1 MSPSDNID
9 SGEIS
14 RFSAMA
20 ETWWDLNGELKA
32 LHEINPTR
40 LVYVKDR
47 CVLEGKAVLDVGCGG
62 GLLSEALAASG
73 AHVTA
78 IDMAEASLAVAR
90 AHAESSGLTI
100 DYRQS
105 TVEALANEAPGMFD
119 VVTCMELLEHVPR
132 PESILEACARLVK
145 PGGNLFF
152 STVNRT
158 WLSRLLVIWASEYV
172 LGLVGKGTHEYRK
185 LIRPEELKRWGL
197 AAGLDFVNLSGL
209 RYLPFIGYTA
219 LCKDTSM
226 NYMMHFKREQ

>member
-1 MSPSDNID
+1 MPSSDNID
-9 SGEIS
+9 NSEIS
-14 RFSAMA
+14 RFSDMA
-20 ETWWDLNGELKA
+20 GTWWDRNGELKA
-32 LHEINPTR
+32 LHDINPTR
-40 LVYVKDR
+40 FAYVRDR
-47 CVLEGKAVLDVGCGG
+47 CILKGQAVLDVGCGG

-73 AHVTA
+73 ATVTA

-90 AHAESSGLTI
+90 EHAGSSGLAI
-100 DYRQS
+100 DYRQT
-105 TVEALANEAPGMFD
+105 TVEALADEAPGMFD

-132 PESILEACARLVK
+132 PASIIEACARLVK

-185 LIRPEELKRWGL
+185 LIRPEALKQWGL
-197 AAGLDFVNLSGL
+197 DAGLAFVDLSGL

-219 LCKDTSM
+219 LCRDTRM
-226 NYMMHFKREQ
+226 NYMMHFKKKI

>member
-1 MSPSDNID
+1 MPPNDNID
-9 SGEIS
+9 YGEIS
-14 RFSAMA
+14 RFSAIA
-20 ETWWDLNGELKA
+20 ETWWDLNGEFKA

-40 LVYVKDR
+40 LAYVLER
-47 CVLEGKAVLDVGCGG
+47 CELEGKAVLDVGCGG

-73 AHVTA
+73 ATVTA
-78 IDMAEASLAVAR
+78 IDMAETSLAIAR
-90 AHAESSGLTI
+90 THAKSSELTI

-105 TVEALANEAPGMFD
+105 TVEALANESPNTFD

-132 PESILEACARLVK
+132 PASIIEACARLVK

-158 WLSRLLVIWASEYV
+158 LLSRLLVIWASEYV
-172 LGLVGKGTHEYRK
+172 LGLVSKGTHEYRK

-197 AAGLDFVNLSGL
+197 SAGLNFIDLSGL
-209 RYLPFIGYTA
+209 RYLPFIGFTA
-219 LCKDTSM
+219 LCKDTNM